1 MLTRRAVVGG
11 LGTLGYP
18 WISSVGTAEPQA
30 GGIETLIVP
39 FAAGGPADVAARKL
53 APVMSER
60 LQRKVII
67 ENRAG
72 AGGVTGLAAVVAS
85 KADGR
90 TIGFATVGPLAM
102 APHMLPNVPFDPAR
116 DIAYIGL
123 IAKVSELL
131 VVSSA
136 MPVRSFGE
144 FLDYARLNPGKVTI
158 GSTGTGGIA
167 HLAIELLKSKAGID
181 VVHVPYRGA
190 APALVDVMAGQVNA
204 IIADISIFIG
214 QAKSDKL
221 RPLAIAGD
229 KRSPLMPDVP
239 TTAEAG
245 LPGYKVENWY
255 GFIAPKDIPA
265 EEQALLNAALNVA
278 VEDSDVIRSF
288 NDLGAVT
295 IGGTPAEF
303 RDFALQEYARWGG
316 IIREAGI
323 KIN

>member
-1 MLTRRAVVGG
+1 MFTRRAVIGG
-11 LGTLGYP
+11 LATLGHP
-18 WISSVGTAEPQA
+18 WIGLARTVEPQI

-60 LQRKVII
+60 LQRKVIV

-72 AGGVTGLAAVVAS
+72 AGGVTGLAAVATS
-85 KADGR
+85 RADGR

-102 APHMLPNVPFDPAR
+102 APHMLPNVPFDPTR
-116 DIAYIGL
+116 DIAHIGL
-123 IAKVSELL
+123 IAKVSELV

-144 FLDYARLNPGKVTI
+144 FLDYARLNPGKVTV

-167 HLAIELLKSKAGID
+167 HLAIELLKSKAGVD

-204 IIADISIFIG
+204 MIADISIFIG
-214 QAKSDKL
+214 QANSDKL
-221 RPLAIAGD
+221 RPLALAGD

-239 TTAEAG
+239 TTTEAG

-255 GFIAPKDIPA
+255 GFIAPKDTPP
-265 EEQALLNAALNVA
+265 EEQNFLNTALNVA
-278 VEDSDVIRSF
+278 VNDPDVIRSF

-316 IIREAGI
+316 IIRDAGI